1 MSQEIELTI
10 LMPCLNEAETLE
22 VCINKAKTFLK
33 NSGVVG
39 EVLIADNGSTDGSVE
54 IAKKCGA
61 RVEHVPVK
69 GYGAALI
76 GGCKAAKGK
85 YVIMG
90 DADDSYDFLN
100 LMPFVEKLR
109 EGYELVMGN
118 RFRGEIAKGAMPP
131 LHRYLGNP
139 VLSFIG
145 RLFFPSEIGDFHCGL
160 RGYEREAMLKL
171 DLHTTGME
179 YASEMV
185 VKATMYG
192 LKMTEV
198 PTTLSPDG
206 RSRAPHLRSF
216 RDGWRHLKFLL
227 LHSPNWLFLY
237 PGMVFCVLGLIMTAA
252 LMFGPVQIG
261 GVVFDIH
268 TMLYGSA
275 MIMIGTNM
283 IFFSLFTRI
292 YAIRTNFI
300 PTKESVATKL
310 ANVTTEKGAV
320 AGVLLTLAGIAMTIA
335 AFVIWKDTSFGNLNP
350 QEMMRMTI
358 PALTLMVVGI
368 EMIFASFFIGI
379 LNIKHQ

>member
-118 RFRGEIAKGAMPP
+118 RFRGKIAKGAMPP

-237 PGMVFCVLGLIMTAA
+237 PGMVFCVLGLIITAA

-300 PTKESVATKL
+300 PTKESAATKL